1 MAVCI
6 GAGVMVTVYIEDLNG
21 YVEGYGRLNNELIT
35 LWTINSAE
43 DLNPDDE
50 SGEWCFFIEG
60 TSETKWFDTKAEA
73 IEYARGQR
81 YE

>member
-6 GAGVMVTVYIEDLNG
+6 GVGVMVTVYVEDLHG

-43 DLNPDDE
+43 DLNPNDE
-50 SGEWCFFIEG
+50 SGMWCFFREG

-73 IEYARGQR
+73 IKYARDQR